1 VSEPRQPSS
10 TGPWQ
15 FRRSLATVRNV
26 AACYAGTAAEGAV
39 FLLITPFLVR
49 RLGLVSFGLWS
60 LAIALVEWLQLLD
73 LGLRD
78 ALMKYTAAHQARS
91 EADGVR
97 QLAGTALF
105 VYLLLGL
112 VALAVVQGFAWFG
125 LPGLVDD
132 ADYLFQA
139 RGAFLLLGLSAAVAL
154 PGGVAGSLLEGLS
167 RFDLLNLF
175 RVMFAIVRLVL
186 IVLAIQFQL
195 DLIGLAAAELVSRL
209 ALHAVRWSAVIRLYP
224 AIVPRPRPHADDLRR
239 IFGFGLWSALRQ
251 GSETAASRICEPILA
266 VFSGAASV
274 GTFAIGRRLA
284 TLSAEV
290 VVPLAG
296 VLFPLSSELEASGR
310 EESLRQT
317 LLKTTKFAFFAA
329 VPLSLVLG
337 LGAGPIQRNW
347 LGGKA
352 PDVEPILAIFS
363 AVFLVV
369 AVSLPSEVILQGLGR
384 VRLLALLGLGQLAV
398 IAGLGIFLTRRIGA
412 EGLALA
418 TLVAAATLQAVLI
431 PVAARRCA
439 LPFSILFRRALLPTF
454 VAGAPIALVMLLLRG
469 EVAYGGL
476 ASLATWAGSG
486 VLTYGLI
493 YWWIGLDGEERAFF
507 RSHII
512 RLWTPPAEIDD
523 WDES

>member
-1 VSEPRQPSS
+1 
-10 TGPWQ
+10 
-15 FRRSLATVRNV
+15 VRNV

-91 EADGVR
+91 EAEGVR
-97 QLAGTALF
+97 RLAGTALF

-112 VALAVVQGFAWFG
+112 LALALVQGFAWLG
-125 LPGLVDD
+125 LPRLVED

-175 RVMFAIVRLVL
+175 RTMFAVVRLVL
-186 IVLAIQFQL
+186 IVLAIQFEL
-195 DLIGLAAAELVSRL
+195 DLIGIAAAELVSRL
-209 ALHAVRWSAVIRLYP
+209 ILHTARWSAVIRLYP
-224 AIVPRPRPHADDLRR
+224 SIVPSPRPHAGDLSRL
-239 IFGFGLWSALRQ
+239 FGFGLWSALRQ

-266 VFSGAASV
+266 VFAGAASV

-284 TLSAEV
+284 TMSAEV

-317 LLKTTKFAFFAA
+317 LLKTTKFAFFAG
-329 VPLSLVLG
+329 VPISLVLG

-347 LGGKA
+347 LGGRA
-352 PDVEPILAIFS
+352 PEVEPILTIFS

-384 VRLLALLGLGQLAV
+384 VRLLALLGVGQVAIV
-398 IAGLGIFLTRRIGA
+398 AGLGIFLTRRIGA

-418 TLVAAATLQAVLI
+418 TLVAAAALQAVLI
-431 PVAARRCA
+431 PIAARRCT
-439 LPFSILFRRALLPTF
+439 LPLSFLLGRTLLPAF
-454 VAGAPIALVMLLLRG
+454 VAGAPVALVMLFLRG
-469 EVAYGGL
+469 EVAFGGL
-476 ASLATWAGSG
+476 ASLATWAGGG
-486 VLTYGLI
+486 VLTYALV
-493 YWWIGLDGEERAFF
+493 YWWIGLDDEERAFF
-507 RSHII
+507 RSHVA
-512 RLWTPPAEIDD
+512 RLWTPPSEIDD